1 MKQKAQQYT
10 TPKPK
15 AAIGLLTVSEWP
27 GIDGIDAD
35 SAAKTEYYNLQGVRV
50 ANPSD
55 GGVYII
61 RRGNTVSKEI
71 VSKKIV
77 TLNTNHHM
85 HRRPRTE

>member
-1 MKQKAQQYT
+1 M
-10 TPKPK
+10 
-15 AAIGLLTVSEWP
+15 LTVSEWS

-71 VSKKIV
+71 VSKK
-77 TLNTNHHM
+77 
-85 HRRPRTE
+85 